1 MTEALSA
8 LTAPDGHP
16 LPYRYFAAPPGSR
29 RASAVYL
36 HGIQSHGGWYVE
48 TASELASRGFDM
60 YLPDRRGSGA
70 GTGPRGYFEDRRQL
84 VDDARRFIAL
94 SRRTAPDV
102 PTFLIGGCWGARTA
116 VSAALRRDVGLAG
129 LVLVAPAIKAKVD
142 LPLRDKLRVVVG
154 AAMRP
159 KTRVRVP
166 LTPEMFTRNPHYLD
180 FIRTDPLTLR
190 EVTARFFFETFL
202 WEREL
207 RDERRLALPLLLL
220 RPAHDPIVDGEGVQR
235 WFDRQASPDKETIVY
250 PDAAHILDFE
260 DDRRRYWDD
269 LARWLADRSPPAPAA
284 APESREETWR

>member
-8 LTAPDGHP
+8 ITATDGYP
-16 LPYRYFAAPPGSR
+16 LPYRYFAAPPGRR

-48 TASELASRGFDM
+48 TARELASRGFDI

-70 GTGPRGYFEDRRQL
+70 STGPRGYFENRRQL
-84 VDDARRFIAL
+84 VDDARRFVAL
-94 SRRTAPDV
+94 SRQSAPDV
-102 PTFLIGGCWGARTA
+102 PTFMIGGCWGARTA
-116 VSAALRRDVGLAG
+116 VSVALRRDAKLAG

-142 LPLRDKLRVVVG
+142 LRLPDKLRVVVG
-154 AAMRP
+154 TAIRP
-159 KTRVRVP
+159 RTRVPVP
-166 LTPEMFTRNPHYLD
+166 LTPEMFTRNPPYLE

-207 RDERRLALPLLLL
+207 RHEHRLALPLLLL
-220 RPAHDPIVDGEGVQR
+220 RPADDPIVDGEAVQA
-235 WFDRQASPDKETIVY
+235 WFDRQASTDKQTIVY

-260 DDRRRYWDD
+260 EDRRRYWDD
-269 LARWLADRSPPAPAA
+269 LAGWLSGRSAPVPAA
-284 APESREETWR
+284 PIESREGIRP

>member
-1 MTEALSA
+1 VSGAISV
-8 LTAPDGHP
+8 LTAPDGYK
-16 LPYRYFAAPPGSR
+16 LPYRYFAAPPGRR

-70 GTGPRGYFEDRRQL
+70 SSGTRGYFDNRRQL
-84 VDDARRFIAL
+84 VDDARCFLAL

-116 VSAALRRDVGLAG
+116 VSVALHRDVRLAG

-142 LPLRDKLRVVVG
+142 LRLADKLRVVLGTMV
-154 AAMRP
+154 RP
-159 KTRVRVP
+159 KTRVPVP
-166 LTPEMFTRNPHYLD
+166 LTPEMFTRNPPYLD

-190 EVTARFFFETFL
+190 KATARFFFETFL

-207 RDERRLALPLLLL
+207 RRENRLSLPLLLL
-220 RPAHDPIVDGEGVQR
+220 RPADDPIVDGDAVQE
-235 WFDRQASPDKETIVY
+235 WFDRQASPDKQTVVY

-260 DDRRRYWDD
+260 EDRRRYWDD
-269 LARWLADRSPPAPAA
+269 LAGWLADRSAPAPTV
-284 APESREETWR
+284 PSQSREEIRP